1 MTQFCPETPPPQSG
15 KFHTFLCFR
24 VITSLSE
31 RSWFS
36 SSWSDCSDQDEQNLS
51 PEISISFFCLRKILF
66 YFPDWWM
73 KSELRAWLTWY
84 SGLKFSSSWS
94 EQQELHFSE
103 GWDIVFL
110 FCLKE
115 ENTIVKLGSLVS
127 QTEWLEISEKNSNVK
142 SHRSKNQIRHSSLVK
157 SIWKLQSVKTPKWSR
172 NSTLHTHAV
181 SSIIQSIC
189 QLSIQCPTPL
199 QLG

>member
-1 MTQFCPETPPPQSG
+1 MGVS
-15 KFHTFLCFR
+15 R
-24 VITSLSE
+24 V
-31 RSWFS
+31 
-36 SSWSDCSDQDEQNLS
+36 EQN
-51 PEISISFFCLRKILF
+51 
-66 YFPDWWM
+66 
-73 KSELRAWLTWY
+73 SELNWSWNKYPGIRFSRVLTTLLKFKSAWPTWY
-84 SGLKFSSSWS
+84 SGLKFSSSWW
-94 EQQELHFSE
+94 EQQEVYFSK
-103 GWDIVFL
+103 GRDMVFL
-110 FCLKE
+110 FWLKE

>member
-1 MTQFCPETPPPQSG
+1 MN
-15 KFHTFLCFR
+15 KTFLLSTLMLYLDSRC
-24 VITSLSE
+24 LSE

-115 ENTIVKLGSLVS
+115 ENTIVKHGSLVS
-127 QTEWLEISEKNSNVK
+127 QTEWSEISEKNSNVK
-142 SHRSKNQIRHSSLVK
+142 SHR
-157 SIWKLQSVKTPKWSR
+157 
-172 NSTLHTHAV
+172 
-181 SSIIQSIC
+181 
-189 QLSIQCPTPL
+189 
-199 QLG
+199 